1 MIQAVVVAETN
12 QSVVHLWFE
21 VDTEVALLTRTTE
34 VEEEIVEEE
43 DVVIT
48 KAMQSREASQVL
60 QVPEV
65 LIGVVKVASDTALVV
80 I

>member
-21 VDTEVALLTRTTE
+21 VDTEVVLLTRTTE
-34 VEEEIVEEE
+34 VEEIVEEE

>member
-60 QVPEV
+60 QVLEV
-65 LIGVVKVASDTALVV
+65 LIGVVKVASDTALFV

>member
-12 QSVVHLWFE
+12 QSVVYLWFE
-21 VDTEVALLTRTTE
+21 VDTEVMLLTRTTE
-34 VEEEIVEEE
+34 VEEIVEEE

-48 KAMQSREASQVL
+48 KVMQSREASQVL

>member
-12 QSVVHLWFE
+12 RSVVYLWFE
-21 VDTEVALLTRTTE
+21 VYTEVMLLTRTTE
-34 VEEEIVEEE
+34 VEEIVEEE

-48 KAMQSREASQVL
+48 KVMQSREASQVP